1 MYEDFLRIVAEG
13 RGLKRDGV
21 HEIAQ
26 GRVWLGEDARGL
38 QLVDKL
44 GGLRDAI
51 QEAKQLAKAEEIELI
66 QVPALHS
73 GRENFLQQ
81 LLSDGDNDS
90 PVFAKASA
98 DPAKDFLKA
107 NARWLRA
114 VRALNDPK
122 GVYLTCPLVPTRR

>member
-1 MYEDFLRIVAEG
+1 
-13 RGLKRDGV
+13 LKRDGV

-38 QLVDKL
+38 RLVDQL
-44 GGLRDAI
+44 GGLRDALK
-51 QEAKQLAKAEEIELI
+51 EAKRLAKLDQAAWV

-81 LLSDGDNDS
+81 LLSDDDDQA
-90 PVFAKASA
+90 PLFAKVSG
-98 DPAKDFLKA
+98 DPAMDFLRA

-114 VRALNDPK
+114 IRSLNDPK
-122 GVYLTCPLVPTRR
+122 GVYLTCPFVAPR